1 MASPNNN
8 HPLLLASSSSIV
20 GPPEQPPWKETLNPV
35 HWILRLTANH
45 YQLILRAPIAFFAKS
60 WHLPACRFA
69 HSSLL
74 VGLPPWE
81 RPSLYQACGITSLL
95 GKSACDQ
102 INSPRFGLALHGA
115 ILSLGYQI
123 FRIWPIPPLPYQS
136 NHFDQ
141 SGLPTLRRARLSRF
155 PTLISEGK
163 FHSSPLHIS
172 L

>member
-1 MASPNNN
+1 MERNTQSSALDPSPYSK
-8 HPLLLASSSSIV
+8 PLSIDSSLSLPSPGTCRRV
-20 GPPEQPPWKETLNPV
+20 A
-35 HWILRLTANH
+35 LRTA
-45 YQLILRAPIAFFAKS
+45 PFS
-60 WHLPACRFA
+60 WV
-69 HSSLL
+69 SSLL

-102 INSPRFGLALHGA
+102 INSPRFGLALHGV
-115 ILSLGYQI
+115 ILGLGYQI
-123 FRIWPIPPLPYQS
+123 SRIGPIPPLPYQS

-141 SGLPTLRRARLSRF
+141 LGLPTLRRARLSRF
-155 PTLISEGK
+155 PALISEGK